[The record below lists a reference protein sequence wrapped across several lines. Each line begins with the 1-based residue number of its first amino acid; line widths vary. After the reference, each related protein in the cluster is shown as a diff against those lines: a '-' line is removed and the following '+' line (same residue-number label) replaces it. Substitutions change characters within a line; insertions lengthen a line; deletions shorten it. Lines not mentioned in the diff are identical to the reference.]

1 MMTVTNPPPTSGR
14 PKAQSSGQQT
24 PQQQPTVPVASTS
37 PQQQQPATLT
47 PVVSPASVASTQPK
61 PKEQSNPSQSPANAT
76 V

>member
-24 PQQQPTVPVASTS
+24 PQQQPTVPAVSTS
-37 PQQQQPATLT
+37 PQQQPAPVT
-47 PVVSPASVASTQPK
+47 PVVSPATVASTQPK

-76 V
+76 A

>member
-24 PQQQPTVPVASTS
+24 PQQQPTVPAVSTS
-37 PQQQQPATLT
+37 PQQQPTTVT
-47 PVVSPASVASTQPK
+47 PVVSPATVASTQPK

-76 V
+76 A